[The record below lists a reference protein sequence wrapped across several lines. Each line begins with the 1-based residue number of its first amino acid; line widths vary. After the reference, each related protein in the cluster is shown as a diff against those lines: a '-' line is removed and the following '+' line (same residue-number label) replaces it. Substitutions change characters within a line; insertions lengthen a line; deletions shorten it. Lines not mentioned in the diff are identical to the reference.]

1 MLPLLNRTS
10 IALRATAQVSIL
22 SSLFLLGGTF
32 VSCNVNAEDILT
44 STPVTYALATE
55 LTKGT
60 GITTEYLPPKRYGI
74 DRLPNWFGSKG
85 THKVF
90 KSGEKATVALTLSSI
105 WKTDPTFVYARQG
118 NIRLVE
124 IDAAQA
130 ITPRAQGVAVLTLA
144 NGEVSK
150 YAWLNP
156 TNLTRMAAIVA
167 HDFKFLWPAQ
177 AQTIDN
183 NLQRVM
189 LDVRELINNQ
199 QAVLLNNDVDS
210 VLLLSKS
217 LEDFTSG
224 NQLFVEER
232 MFKAE
237 LEWTD
242 QDKAEIK
249 AIFSEDDTL
258 WLVTAKKPS
267 NLIKSLVPN
276 ERILVVDSLDRW
288 GRSGINA
295 KAPFARWEITPFKD

>member
-1 MLPLLNRTS
+1 MTSLMNRIS
-10 IALRATAQVSIL
+10 SSVKVTAQVGMLGSVL
-22 SSLFLLGGTF
+22 MAGAVVSLKA
-32 VSCNVNAEDILT
+32 NAEDILT

-60 GITTEYLPPKRYGI
+60 DITTEYLPPKRYGI
-74 DRLPNWFGSKG
+74 DRLPNWFGSKRAS
-85 THKVF
+85 KVL

-105 WKTDPTFVYARQG
+105 WQADPTFVYARQG

-124 IDAAQA
+124 VDAAQA
-130 ITPRAQGVAVLTLA
+130 ITPRAQGVAALTLS

-167 HDFKFLWPAQ
+167 DDFKLLWPEQ
-177 AQTIDN
+177 ADAIDS

-189 LDVRELINNQ
+189 LDVRELINKQ
-199 QAVLLNNDVDS
+199 QAVLLDNEVDS
-210 VLLLSKS
+210 VLLLSES
-217 LEDFTSG
+217 LEDFASG
-224 NQLFVEER
+224 SQLYVEDR

-237 LEWTD
+237 LEWTE
-242 QDKAEIK
+242 QDKAKLK
-249 AIFSEDDTL
+249 AMFSEDDAL

-276 ERILVVDSLDRW
+276 ERILVVDSVDRW
-288 GRSGINA
+288 GRAGISDQ
-295 KAPFARWEITPFKD
+295 APFSRWEVKLFKG

>member
-1 MLPLLNRTS
+1 MTSLMNRIS
-10 IALRATAQVSIL
+10 SSVKATAQVGVLGSVL
-22 SSLFLLGGTF
+22 MAGSVVSLKA
-32 VSCNVNAEDILT
+32 NAEDILT

-60 GITTEYLPPKRYGI
+60 DITTEYLPPKRYGI
-74 DRLPNWFGSKG
+74 DRLPNWFGIKGASK
-85 THKVF
+85 VL

-105 WKTDPTFVYARQG
+105 WQADPTFVYARQG

-124 IDAAQA
+124 VDAAQA
-130 ITPRAQGVAVLTLA
+130 ITPRAQGVAALTLS

-167 HDFKFLWPAQ
+167 DDFKLLWPAQ
-177 AQTIDN
+177 AEAIDS

-189 LDVRELINNQ
+189 LNVRELINKQ
-199 QAVLLNNDVDS
+199 QAVLLDNEVDS
-210 VLLLSKS
+210 VLLLSES
-217 LEDFTSG
+217 LEDFASG
-224 NQLFVEER
+224 SQLYVEDR

-237 LEWTD
+237 LEWTE
-242 QDKAEIK
+242 QDKAKLK
-249 AIFSEDDTL
+249 AMFSEDDAL

-276 ERILVVDSLDRW
+276 ERILVVDSVDRW
-288 GRSGINA
+288 GGAGISA
-295 KAPFARWEITPFKD
+295 QAPFSRWEVKLFKG